1 MRGRPVLRSGKVG
14 WVGGVLLAALALM
27 VGGCDWPTFA
37 AGPARTG
44 NNRSERRIGVD
55 YVAGLEVGWRAHIDA
70 AIVSSPVTYH
80 DRVSSPV
87 TYHDRVY
94 VADFAGELYA
104 FDADGETGCGG
115 EPTTCEPLWTATVGS
130 NVFATP
136 TVAGGI
142 VYVGDQYGRFAAF
155 DAGGVRGCSGT
166 PKRCEPLW
174 TAELVISQPGAAAF
188 VSSPAVVGGKV
199 YVGSPD
205 GNLYVLDAHG
215 RRGCTTTTDS
225 QGALATSC
233 EPLWVAPVGD
243 TIEMSPAVVGGTVYV
258 GALNSRLIAFDALG
272 IRGCGGEPRTCEPLW
287 SADLGAGGIFGSV
300 AVEDGRVYAA
310 TFGGLVAAVDA
321 RGRDGCSGS
330 PRVCVPLWTAR
341 PGDDEL
347 TGPAVAGGLV
357 YVTDDAGRLYAYDA
371 AGRRAC
377 AGTPV
382 VCSPVWTAQSGRLA
396 TTFSMP
402 SVANG
407 VVYTSSQGSGI
418 ASAFD
423 ARGETGC
430 VAGTPARCSPL
441 WSVRLPYIVDGAP
454 AIADGKVYIASLDG
468 TLNVFAP

>member
-1 MRGRPVLRSGKVG
+1 VLRSGKVG
-14 WVGGVLLAALALM
+14 WTGRVLLAALALM

-55 YVAGLEVGWRAHIDA
+55 NVAGLEVAWRAHIDA
-70 AIVSSPVTYH
+70 NI
-80 DRVSSPV
+80 VSSPV

-115 EPTTCEPLWTATVGS
+115 QPTTCEPLWTATVGS

-142 VYVGDQYGRFAAF
+142 VYVGDQHGHFAAF
-155 DAGGVRGCSGT
+155 DARGVRGCSGT

-174 TAELVISQPGAAAF
+174 TAELVISQPGGAF

-215 RRGCTTTTDS
+215 RRGCTTTTDA

-233 EPLWVAPVGD
+233 EPLWIAPVGD
-243 TIEMSPAVVGGTVYV
+243 FVEMSPAVVGGTVYV
-258 GALNSRLIAFDALG
+258 GALNSRLVAFDALG

-310 TFGGLVAAVDA
+310 TFAGLVAAFDA
-321 RGRDGCSGS
+321 RGRERCSGS
-330 PRVCVPLWTAR
+330 PRVCAALWTAR
-341 PGDDEL
+341 PGGDEL
-347 TGPAVAGGLV
+347 TGPSVAGGLV
-357 YVTDDAGRLYAYDA
+357 YVTDDTGRLSAYDA

-382 VCSPVWTAQSGRLA
+382 VCRPVWTAQSGRLA
-396 TTFSMP
+396 TSLSMP

-407 VVYTSSQGSGI
+407 VVYASSLDGM

-423 ARGETGC
+423 ARGKTGC

-441 WSVRLPYIVDGAP
+441 WSVRLPDIVDGAP
-454 AIADGKVYIASLDG
+454 AIADGTVYIASIDG